1 MDGGV
6 VLFSLTNLLY
16 NRVCNFSRRNLNLK
30 ARISSEVISRFFS
43 IDKEGKEDYNTIK
56 PTNHVG
62 LQEIWFVSE

>member
-16 NRVCNFSRRNLNLK
+16 NRVCNFSI
-30 ARISSEVISRFFS
+30 AFFVFS

>member
-16 NRVCNFSRRNLNLK
+16 NRVCNFSI
-30 ARISSEVISRFFS
+30 AFFAFS
-43 IDKEGKEDYNTIK
+43 IDKGGKEDYNTIK

-62 LQEIWFVSE
+62 LQGIWFASE

>member
-16 NRVCNFSRRNLNLK
+16 NRVCNFSI
-30 ARISSEVISRFFS
+30 AFFAFS
-43 IDKEGKEDYNTIK
+43 IDKGGKEDYNTIK

-62 LQEIWFVSE
+62 LQEIWFASE